1 MSTLWKVKDNG
12 FLPGAD
18 PIKKLHLP
26 ESSLI
31 ENLAFNLPKY
41 VAEGMVRQELVS
53 GLSQMKSID
62 NFLDAITLPEQAERA
77 MMLFSYFASSFI
89 HAKVKTRDGIGEHK
103 VYVLPKEI
111 AIPLT
116 RLGQMVS
123 RPPILSYAS
132 YCLYNWERVDT
143 SKPIELGNIK
153 ILQNFTLADGRRD
166 ENWFI
171 LVHVDIEAKA
181 ALAVNTIQ
189 KMMDNPTEESI
200 RGLLQHLYDSI
211 TGMYKT
217 LCRME
222 EQCSTDVYFS
232 KVRPYIF
239 SYENIIFEG
248 VGTEPLTYR
257 GETGAQSS
265 CIPAIQTALGIKHKD
280 SMLTHHLKDMRN
292 YMPVTH
298 RNWLDTITEGKNF
311 RDYALKLDLKE
322 QYNLCVERL
331 FDFRNKH
338 LEYAVNYI
346 QKKVADPKGT
356 GGTPY
361 IKWLSDLVN
370 ETKEFYL

>member
-1 MSTLWKVKDNG
+1 MTLWKVKDNG

-18 PIKKLHLP
+18 PIKKLNLP
-26 ESSLI
+26 EASLI
-31 ENLAFNLPKY
+31 ENLAFNLPKH
-41 VAEGMVRQELVS
+41 VANHSIRHELTG
-53 GLSQMKSID
+53 GLSQVKID
-62 NFLDAITLPEQAERA
+62 NFLDAIATPEQAERA

-89 HAKVKTRDGIGEHK
+89 HAPGEPK
-103 VYVLPKEI
+103 VYILPKEI
-111 AIPLT
+111 AVPLT
-116 RLGQMVS
+116 KLGNMVS

-132 YCLYNWERVDT
+132 YCLYNWERLNPL
-143 SKPIELGNIK
+143 KPIELGNIK
-153 ILQNFTLADGRRD
+153 LLQNFTLSDGRRD

-181 ALAVNTIQ
+181 ALAVNAIQ
-189 KMMDNPTEESI
+189 KMMADPTEESI
-200 RGLLQHLYDSI
+200 CGLLQDLYDSS

-222 EQCSTDVYFS
+222 EECSTDVYYS

-298 RNWLDTITEGKNF
+298 RNWLDTIAEGKNF
-311 RDYALKLDLKE
+311 RDYAIKLGLKE
-322 QYNLCVERL
+322 QYNQCVSRL

-338 LEYAVNYI
+338 LEYAINYI

>member
-1 MSTLWKVKDNG
+1 MSTLWKVKNNG
-12 FLPGAD
+12 FLPAAD
-18 PIKKLHLP
+18 PIKKLDLP
-26 ESSLI
+26 EASLV
-31 ENLAFNLPKY
+31 ENLAFNLPKH
-41 VAEGMVRQELVS
+41 VANHSIRNELTG

-62 NFLDAITLPEQAERA
+62 KFLDAITTPEQAERA

-89 HAKVKTRDGIGEHK
+89 HAPGEQK
-103 VYVLPKEI
+103 VYILPKEI

-116 RLGQMVS
+116 RLGNMVS

-132 YCLYNWERVDT
+132 YCLYNWERFDA

-153 ILQNFTLADGRRD
+153 LLQNFTLSDGRRD

-181 ALAVNTIQ
+181 ALAINAIQ
-189 KMMDNPTEESI
+189 KMMDSPTEESI
-200 RGLLQHLYDSI
+200 RGLLQDLYDSAS
-211 TGMYKT
+211 GMYKT

-222 EQCSTDVYFS
+222 EECSTDLYFS

-248 VGTEPLTYR
+248 IGTEPLTYR

-298 RNWLDTITEGKNF
+298 RNWLGSIAEGKNF
-311 RDYALKLDLKE
+311 RDYAIELGLKE
-322 QYNLCVERL
+322 EYNKCVSRL
-331 FDFRNKH
+331 FDFRDKH

-346 QKKVADPKGT
+346 QNKVGGNIYGT

-361 IKWLSDLVN
+361 IKWLSNLVE

>member
-1 MSTLWKVKDNG
+1 MSLWKIKGNG
-12 FLPGAD
+12 FLPSAD
-18 PIKKLHLP
+18 PIKRLYLP
-26 ESSLI
+26 DASQI
-31 ENLAFNLPKY
+31 ENLAFNLPKS
-41 VAEGMVRQELVS
+41 VANHTVRHDLCND
-53 GLSQMKSID
+53 LSQIKDIND
-62 NFLDAITLPEQAERA
+62 FLDAISTPEQAERA

-89 HAKVKTRDGIGEHK
+89 HAPGEPK

-111 AIPLT
+111 AVPLT
-116 RLGQMVS
+116 KLGQMVS

-132 YCLYNWERVDT
+132 YCLYNWERIDP
-143 SKPIELGNIK
+143 SKPIELENIK
-153 ILQNFTLADGRRD
+153 LLQNFTLSDGRRD

-171 LVHVDIEAKA
+171 LIHVDIEAKA
-181 ALAVNTIQ
+181 AFAVDAIQ
-189 KMMDNPTEESI
+189 QMLTCKEEEVI
-200 RGLLQHLYDSI
+200 GEILTDLYNAM
-211 TGMYKT
+211 TGMYET

-222 EQCSTDVYFS
+222 EECSTDVYFS

-248 VGTEPLTYR
+248 VGAEPLTYR

-280 SMLTHHLKDMRN
+280 SMLTVHLKDMRN

-298 RNWLDTITEGKNF
+298 RNWLSELEQDRNF
-311 RDYALKLDLKE
+311 RMWAVKLNLKDE
-322 QYNLCVERL
+322 YNKCVERL